1 MDDVEEAVIEA
12 PARPELTTYE
22 DLAGRIEHQMLSP
35 ALHEDQIIDACRMS
49 WECGLGAICVRP
61 TDVDT
66 AVRILGSAPVK
77 IGSVAGFPHGTS
89 TTATKLYEGR
99 DLLRR
104 GAKEVSLMVNV
115 SKMISRQFQHV
126 EVEIRQMADSCIENG
141 ATLKVIYETGVMT
154 EEMIIILSKIVKR
167 TGTRV
172 AVASTG
178 YGPPY
183 TMDHLKLMRR
193 ILRDQADLQAGAKSL
208 EDALK
213 LYDAGCDR
221 ISTTAAEP
229 MVTEWKR
236 VLAERA
242 KAAAGELETPAPVSF
257 PRSTVI
263 RS

>member
-1 MDDVEEAVIEA
+1 M
-12 PARPELTTYE
+12 
-22 DLAGRIEHQMLSP
+22 
-35 ALHEDQIIDACRMS
+35 
-49 WECGLGAICVRP
+49 
-61 TDVDT
+61 DT

-77 IGSVAGFPHGTS
+77 IGSMAGLPPGTS

-141 ATLKVIYETGVMT
+141 AALKVIYEAD
-154 EEMIIILSKIVKR
+154 EMIIILSKIVKR
-167 TGTRV
+167 TGTKV

-183 TMDHLKLMRR
+183 TLDHLKLMRR

-213 LYDAGCDR
+213 LYEAGCDR

-236 VLAERA
+236 LLAERA
-242 KAAAGELETPAPVSF
+242 KAAAATGKTLAAS
-257 PRSTVI
+257 
-263 RS
+263 